1 MNRAR
6 GINEI
11 TRRNAGKYDKRASQN
26 VRNESRP
33 LAIFKPFVP
42 EIEPRNR
49 VEILKSIYFFE
60 NIRGGS
66 KLFRCI
72 WRNEYWNG
80 EGLRDPT

>member
-1 MNRAR
+1 MIKRRGVYPMNRAR

-26 VRNESRP
+26 VRNESRS

-49 VEILKSIYFFE
+49 VEILKSAVEIFF
-60 NIRGGS
+60 
-66 KLFRCI
+66 
-72 WRNEYWNG
+72 
-80 EGLRDPT
+80 